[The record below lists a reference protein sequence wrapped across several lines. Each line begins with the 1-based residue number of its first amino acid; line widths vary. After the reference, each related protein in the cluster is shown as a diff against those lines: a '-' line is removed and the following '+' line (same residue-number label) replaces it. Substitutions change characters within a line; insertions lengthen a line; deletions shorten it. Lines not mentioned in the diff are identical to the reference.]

1 MRTGDRF
8 VGGTTNWRTVLYADL
23 TSGTLLTT
31 AENIELFKALGVMM
45 TPELKTRGGVYA
57 VEGEKKLAPTLMQL
71 TEQIGERL
79 LSHAAGWTKSSSP
92 QMGGLQSLTRGR
104 PNSAAAS

>member
-45 TPELKTRGGVYA
+45 TPELKTRVVCMPLKVKKTGTNFDAANRANWGALA
-57 VEGEKKLAPTLMQL
+57 V
-71 TEQIGERL
+71 
-79 LSHAAGWTKSSSP
+79 
-92 QMGGLQSLTRGR
+92 TRGR
-104 PNSAAAS
+104 LD